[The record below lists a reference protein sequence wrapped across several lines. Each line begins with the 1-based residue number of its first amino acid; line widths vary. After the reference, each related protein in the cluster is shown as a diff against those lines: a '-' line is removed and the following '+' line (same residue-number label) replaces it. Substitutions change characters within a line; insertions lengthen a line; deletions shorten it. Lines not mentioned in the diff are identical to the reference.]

1 MTMNIIKILKEN
13 KKSII
18 EQSVEWIKKSY
29 PNRTTEFEK
38 CYRDIGYVYDAWI
51 YDLEN
56 TNTARTQNITSRFWN
71 RGKSQLRTTDVEVKT
86 YKIINTLINEICPSV
101 EVDSLVS
108 ITINNI
114 LNKPI
119 YELGSFEYLA
129 NNRINTYNWTDQIPE
144 QHLIDDIVRGIHN
157 YVPSK
162 QRRVR
167 YDLRI
172 IPTHTLPELQQK
184 MYKGTEA
191 DPGNPK
197 SRYNPQVLAPY
208 VLAFGIRGT
217 PQDGVDK
224 NYYLYEAGVEI
235 GLAAMYVSLAA
246 PAVGLAVGFC
256 ACIQNDNDMV
266 EDIGIHPQL
275 YLGIGYK
282 SEALTYHCPVYNAE
296 AGIPDSNNYKKPP
309 IEEYIKYV

>member
-1 MTMNIIKILKEN
+1 MTINIIKILKEN

-71 RGKSQLRTTDVEVKT
+71 RGKSQLRTTGVEVKT

-101 EVDSLVS
+101 EVDSLIS

-144 QHLIDDIVRGIHN
+144 QHLIDDIVRGIHT

-184 MYKGTEA
+184 MYRGTEA

-224 NYYLYEAGVEI
+224 NYYFYEAGVEI

-256 ACIQNDNDMV
+256 ACIQNMHDMV

-296 AGIPDSNNYKKPP
+296 ARIPDSNDYKKPP

>member
-1 MTMNIIKILKEN
+1 MTINIIKILKEN

-71 RGKSQLRTTDVEVKT
+71 RGKSQLRTTGVEVKT

-101 EVDSLVS
+101 EVDSLIS

-144 QHLIDDIVRGIHN
+144 QHLIDDIVRGIHT

-184 MYKGTEA
+184 MYRGTEA

-224 NYYLYEAGVEI
+224 NYYFYEAGVEI

-256 ACIQNDNDMV
+256 ACIQNMHDMV
-266 EDIGIHPQL
+266 EDIGITPLL

-296 AGIPDSNNYKKPP
+296 ARIPDSNDYKKPP